1 MAYIVEKKTLRSA
14 PISPLAYGEYYII
27 NASKELL

>member
-27 NASKELL
+27 